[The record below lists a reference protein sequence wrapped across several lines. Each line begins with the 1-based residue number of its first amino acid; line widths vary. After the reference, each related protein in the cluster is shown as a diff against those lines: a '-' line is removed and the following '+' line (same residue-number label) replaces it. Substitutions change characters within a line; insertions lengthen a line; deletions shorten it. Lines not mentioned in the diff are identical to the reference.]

1 MRKLAGPLFEVGGGN
16 LGGNEKSTNLGDG
29 AWGETIMLALCTSPS
44 EISLVLGSSDAR
56 WLSEEMSFLAE
67 LYRSKAG
74 SSERQFGAD
83 HNVAAASFWETSLKC
98 QRLSVALGQAVRRG
112 YSRENDGPPSDQPV
126 GPSPATDRPHP
137 ALASSRPLVSFGSA
151 ERPSLPKRVRRK
163 PRAAKKK
170 KGSSTSGERRSDA
183 KRAPAG

>member
-1 MRKLAGPLFEVGGGN
+1 
-16 LGGNEKSTNLGDG
+16 
-29 AWGETIMLALCTSPS
+29 MLAFCTSPS
-44 EISLVLGSSDAR
+44 EISLVIGPSEAR

-74 SSERQFGAD
+74 NSEREFGAD

-112 YSRENDGPPSDQPV
+112 YSRENDGPPAEHPV
-126 GPSPATDRPHP
+126 GPSPATVRPHP
-137 ALASSRPLVSFGSA
+137 AFASSRPSVSSGSA
-151 ERPSLPKRVRRK
+151 ERPTLPKRVRRTAK

-170 KGSSTSGERRSDA
+170 KGS
-183 KRAPAG
+183 KYQQ